1 MVAGLGAVLA
11 LIGAFSDTVLVIGLI
26 LMVVGV
32 IIAAPSAPYPG
43 PQMDEWWILM
53 GSGALV
59 CLLGFAIGL
68 LRAAIGGVLVAGGA
82 VATLISLGLGFPV
95 EDQD

>member
-1 MVAGLGAVLA
+1 
-11 LIGAFSDTVLVIGLI
+11 
-26 LMVVGV
+26 
-32 IIAAPSAPYPG
+32 
-43 PQMDEWWILM
+43 M

-68 LRAAIGGVLVAGGA
+68 LLTAIGGVLVAGGA